1 MQGLGSRS
9 SCAARPGESER
20 EAARACVR
28 VAASS
33 SLCTVLNHTLAHSHV
48 RALSLSL
55 SLSLCSEAEVSSGYS
70 PFVSFDVHDMDTLVP
85 SLLGL
90 GAVLDGPVQ
99 YDTLGKVA
107 ALRSPDGLMIALRE
121 PTTTTTTTTI

>member
-9 SCAARPGESER
+9 LCAARPGESER

-48 RALSLSL
+48 RSLSL

-70 PFVSFDVHDMDTLVP
+70 PFVSFDVDDMDTLVP

>member
-1 MQGLGSRS
+1 M
-9 SCAARPGESER
+9 
-20 EAARACVR
+20 
-28 VAASS
+28 
-33 SLCTVLNHTLAHSHV
+33 
-48 RALSLSL
+48 
-55 SLSLCSEAEVSSGYS
+55 SSGYS
-70 PFVSFDVHDMDTLVP
+70 PFVSFDVDDMDTLVP